1 MSSKKCKVLDIGPY
15 HVSHSHYLSARRS
28 PSYNYTRLMVSGLIS
43 FVLASPFVTNRKPDA
58 FTENDMR
65 SRVSVI
71 FLTFIITGIMSILSG
86 KYKFCDM
93 ASNSP

>member
-1 MSSKKCKVLDIGPY
+1 MSV
-15 HVSHSHYLSARRS
+15 V
-28 PSYNYTRLMVSGLIS
+28 IS
-43 FVLASPFVTNRKPDA
+43 FVLGASFITNRKPDT

-86 KYKFCDM
+86 KDQCAVDVLMLFRLPHLVSQLPDQLVQCCR
-93 ASNSP
+93 S